1 MLPDDIRPIV
11 VVGDVMLDVTIHGEV
26 TRISPEAPVPVVKR
40 QRVEE
45 VLGGAG
51 NVAANIAAMGAPVKL
66 ISVVGDDDA
75 AHRMRQACYTAGVG
89 CYLHPDRA
97 RPTTSKTRIVSS
109 GHQMIRMDDESTAP
123 ISRDVEE
130 KIISQVTHA
139 LEGAA
144 VLVISD
150 YAKGVLTERVLQEII
165 TAATE
170 KVLVVV
176 DPKHTNWSRYEGA
189 DVIKPN
195 AGEMAAAAGKPTG
208 TDCEVEASGYWML
221 AGYSVGVIVCT
232 RAEDGATLIR
242 DGVDALHVRGER
254 RKVRDVQGAG
264 DTALAGLA
272 VALAAGLDLEAATE
286 LAVHAS
292 GLAVER
298 PGTAVVGRYDL
309 FTTKEVVGVANGCFD
324 LFHPGHLH
332 LIRAAQ
338 EECDRLVVL
347 VNSDESVRALK
358 GDGRPVWNELVRSE
372 MVRAHLRPGDDVVVF
387 RSEQE
392 LASLIERLSPDVL
405 VKGGEYRGNPVV
417 GSEFAGRLCFV
428 PRLGDH
434 STTALVDKIAR
445 AA

>member
-75 AHRMRQACYTAGVG
+75 AHRMRQACYAAGVG
-89 CYLHPDRA
+89 CYLHHDRA
-97 RPTTSKTRIVSS
+97 RPTTSKTRIVSG
-109 GHQMIRMDDESTAP
+109 GHQMIRMDEESTAP
-123 ISRDVEE
+123 IARDVED

-165 TAATE
+165 TAASE

-176 DPKHTNWSRYEGA
+176 DPKHSNWSRYEGA

-195 AGEMAAAAGKPTG
+195 AGELAAAAGKPTG
-208 TDCEVEASGYWML
+208 TECEVESAGYWML

-242 DGVDALHVRGER
+242 DGVDALHVRGEK

-298 PGTAVVGRYDL
+298 PGTAVVGKHDL
-309 FTTKEVVGVANGCFD
+309 FATREVVGVTNGCFD

-332 LIRAAQ
+332 LIRSAQ

-358 GDGRPVWNELVRSE
+358 GDARPVWNELVRSE
-372 MVRAHLRPGDDVVVF
+372 MVRAHLRPGDDVMVF

-392 LASLIERLSPDVL
+392 LAGLIEGLAPDVL
-405 VKGGEYRGNPVV
+405 VKGEEYRGKPVV